1 MSFKPIKFSY
11 TPPPTLPPQSVLQPS
26 TNPVGTAVTTS
37 SAFGSSA
44 AANSNAAALVTRLS
58 NLNDTAIYLQQAILS
73 LVQGLGVTFDLAAN
87 PDLGRAL
94 AQIYNV
100 LDPPTAMDMTMYT
113 ELLQTDINFLRFDL
127 LNSSDSPVQIQPLQ
141 RANVSL
147 ASKAFESALINTGQY
162 NQTIPILLRS
172 LQGDQVIFDSLTSTL
187 MNYPILSVPQLT
199 PAQLATTQNPSSS
212 SDRDLN
218 GASVDVS
225 DALSEQLN
233 GVLDQWQ
240 QSYAGI
246 YQVVASPDPT
256 ETSLPSVVAA
266 LSTQPTSD
274 LNRMIAMLQNLTAL
288 QHQPAIK
295 SAHDS
300 VDNQLLPRL
309 FSDVGSH
316 AGNLDYINQVAVGPS
331 AGFGGAIGTL
341 QSTMASFNIGSI
353 LNVGITGSVSVAAG
367 GYKPPPITA
376 SQQQTLNGIPEGL
389 QILSANLSWSQSAST
404 RQSETVSAAIQ
415 RLSLRKLT
423 NQGNTTEFLT
433 SLKSL
438 SSSLGIIQSIVKS
451 GANNPTAVGN
461 TTSLNTSA
469 VTPNVGLQ
477 SFGTLVGSLSSQSGS
492 AYSVDGNTLVITPPA
507 IPTAPPNVQAVL
519 QSGGVN
525 QITTQQLRVPINLSV

>member
-1 MSFKPIKFSY
+1 M
-11 TPPPTLPPQSVLQPS
+11 
-26 TNPVGTAVTTS
+26 TTS

-44 AANSNAAALVTRLS
+44 AANSNAAALVTRLA
-58 NLNDTAIYLQQAILS
+58 NLNDTATYLQQAILS

-100 LDPPTAMDMTMYT
+100 IDPPTAMDMTMYT

-127 LNSSDSPVQIQPLQ
+127 LNSPDSPVQIQPLQ

-147 ASKAFESALINTGQY
+147 ASKAFESALIDTGQY

-172 LQGDQVIFDSLTSTL
+172 LQGDQVVFDSLTNTL

-199 PAQLATTQNPSSS
+199 PAQLATTQNPSGS

-295 SAHDS
+295 STHDS

-309 FSDVGSH
+309 LSDVGSH
-316 AGNLDYINQVAVGPS
+316 AGNLDYINQVAIGPS

-404 RQSETVSAAIQ
+404 RQSATVSAAIQ

-492 AYSVDGNTLVITPPA
+492 AYSVDGNTLVITPPT

>member
-1 MSFKPIKFSY
+1 M
-11 TPPPTLPPQSVLQPS
+11 SVLSPS
-26 TNPVGTAVTTS
+26 TNPVGTSVTTS

-58 NLNDTAIYLQQAILS
+58 DLNDTAVYLQQAILS
-73 LVQGLGVTFDLAAN
+73 LVQGLGVTFDLASN
-87 PDLGRAL
+87 PDLARAL
-94 AQIYNV
+94 SRIYNV
-100 LDPPTAMDMTMYT
+100 TDAPTAMDMTMYT

-127 LNSSDSPVQIQPLQ
+127 LNSPDSAVQIQPLQ
-141 RANVSL
+141 RADVSL
-147 ASKAFESALINTGQY
+147 ASKAFESALISTGQY
-162 NQTIPILLRS
+162 NQTLPILLRS
-172 LQGDQVIFDSLTSTL
+172 LQGDQIVFDSLTNTL
-187 MNYPILSVPQLT
+187 TNYPILSVPQLT
-199 PAQLATTQNPSSS
+199 PAQLATTQNPSGS

-225 DALSEQLN
+225 NSLSEQLN

-274 LNRMIAMLQNLTAL
+274 LNRMIAMLQNLVAF

-309 FSDVGSH
+309 LSDVGST
-316 AGNLDYINQVAVGPS
+316 AGDLDYLAQVAIGPAAS
-331 AGFGGAIGTL
+331 FGGSIGTL
-341 QSTMASFNIGSI
+341 QSAMASFNIGSI

-367 GYKPPPITA
+367 GYSPPPITA
-376 SQQQTLNGIPEGL
+376 AQQQTLDGIPEGL

-404 RQSETVSAAIQ
+404 RQSATISASIQ

-461 TTSLNTSA
+461 TTSLNTNA

-477 SFGTLVGSLSSQSGS
+477 SFGTLVSSLSSQSGS
-492 AYSVDGNTLVITPPA
+492 SYAVDGNTLVVTPPA
-507 IPTAPPNVQAVL
+507 IPTAPTNVQAVL
-519 QSGGVN
+519 QSGGVK

>member
-11 TPPPTLPPQSVLQPS
+11 TPPPTIPPISVLSPS
-26 TNPVGTAVTTS
+26 TNPVGTAVSTS

-58 NLNDTAIYLQQAILS
+58 DMNDTAAYLQQALLS
-73 LVQGLGVTFDLAAN
+73 LVQGLGVTFDFSAN
-87 PDLGRAL
+87 PDLARAL
-94 AQIYNV
+94 SRIYNV
-100 LDPPTAMDMTMYT
+100 TDAPTSMDMTMYT

-127 LNSSDSPVQIQPLQ
+127 LNSPDSPVQIQPLQ
-141 RANVSL
+141 RADVSL
-147 ASKAFESALINTGQY
+147 ASRAFENALISTGQY
-162 NQTIPILLRS
+162 NQTLPILLRS
-172 LQGDQVIFDSLTSTL
+172 LQGDQVIFDSLTNTL
-187 MNYPILSVPQLT
+187 MGYPILSVPQLT
-199 PAQLATTQNPSSS
+199 PAQLATTQNPSGS

-225 DALSEQLN
+225 NSLSEQLN

-256 ETSLPSVVAA
+256 ETSLPSVVAT

-274 LNRMIAMLQNLTAL
+274 LNRMIAMLQNLIAF

-309 FSDVGSH
+309 LSDVGSH
-316 AGNLDYINQVAVGPS
+316 AGNLDYLNQVAIGPS
-331 AGFGGAIGTL
+331 ASFGGAIGTL
-341 QSTMASFNIGSI
+341 QSAMASFNIGSI

-367 GYKPPPITA
+367 GFAPPPITA
-376 SQQQTLNGIPEGL
+376 AQAATLSGIPEGL
-389 QILSANLSWSQSAST
+389 QLLSANLSWSQSASV
-404 RQSETVSAAIQ
+404 RQSQTVSASIQ

-451 GANNPTAVGN
+451 GANTPTAVGN
-461 TTSLNTSA
+461 TTSLNTNA

-477 SFGTLVGSLSSQSGS
+477 SFGTLVSSLSSQSGS
-492 AYSVDGNTLVITPPA
+492 SYAVDGNTLVVTPPA
-507 IPTAPPNVQAVL
+507 IPTAPTNVQAVL
-519 QSGGVN
+519 QSGGVK